1 MWISIRQC
9 EVGGYYFGYFEMARI
24 MVLWTWKDRCAL
36 ATETQ
41 NKDKIYWHGAFFEAI
56 QLELHLYLEAL
67 TFVYEHPL
75 SKEELLIDVLVIRKE
90 NDIDIEKNIGRIF
103 RAINLFEFKSEQDS
117 LTVDDYHKVM
127 GYAYFYASSVRA
139 SLSDIT
145 ISFAVT
151 VHPKNLLDYL
161 ENKRGFKVTYT
172 EDGICYVRG
181 DTFDVQILE
190 SKKLSEE
197 KNLFIRNLRSNLNV
211 AEAQRTMDAYKSIK
225 GFESKNVYINRLVRA
240 NPAVFKEMMEL
251 SDTAIKD
258 MVVVALAEDMGLLDE
273 RLDEEARRKAR
284 EIARGFKAKN
294 YPLGDI
300 SEITGLPLQEVE
312 AL

>member
-1 MWISIRQC
+1 M
-9 EVGGYYFGYFEMARI
+9 G
-24 MVLWTWKDRCAL
+24 
-36 ATETQ
+36 TEK
-41 NKDKIYWHGAFFEAI
+41 KDKIYWHGAFFEAI
-56 QLELHLYLEAL
+56 QLELHEYIEAL

-90 NDIDIEKNIGRIF
+90 SDIEIEKNIGKMF

-127 GYAYFYASSVRA
+127 GYAYFYASSVHA
-139 SLSDIT
+139 SLSDVT

-151 VHPKNLLDYL
+151 IHPRNLLDY
-161 ENKRGFKVTYT
+161 ERGFEVTYT
-172 EDGICYVRG
+172 EDGICYVKG

-190 SKKLSEE
+190 SKLLSEE
-197 KNLFIRNLRSNLNV
+197 KNLFIKNLRSNLNV
-211 AEAQRTMDAYKSIK
+211 AEAQRTLDAYKEIK
-225 GFESKNVYINRLVRA
+225 DFESKNVYINRLARA

-273 RLDEEARRKAR
+273 HDRKRDIEKAR
-284 EIARGFKAKN
+284 KLIARGYSVKDVAEAMEI
-294 YPLGDI
+294 PL
-300 SEITGLPLQEVE
+300 EIVE

>member
-1 MWISIRQC
+1 M
-9 EVGGYYFGYFEMARI
+9 EA
-24 MVLWTWKDRCAL
+24 
-36 ATETQ
+36 Q

-56 QLELHLYLEAL
+56 QLELHQYLETL

-90 NDIDIEKNIGRIF
+90 QGVEIEKNIGKIF
-103 RAINLFEFKSEQDS
+103 RAINLFEFKSEKDS
-117 LTVDDYHKVM
+117 LTVDGYHKVM

-161 ENKRGFKVTYT
+161 ENERGFKVMYT
-172 EDGICYVRG
+172 EDGICYVEG

-197 KNLFIRNLRSNLNV
+197 KNLFIRNLRSNLSV
-211 AEAQRTMDAYKSIK
+211 AEAQRTLDAYKKIK
-225 GFESKNVYINRLVRA
+225 DFESKNTYINRLVKA

-251 SDTAIKD
+251 SDAAIKD

-273 RLDEEARRKAR
+273 WGQKRDLEKAK
-284 EIARGFKAKN
+284 EIAKN
-294 YPLGDI
+294 LKLKRFPFADI
-300 SEITGLPLQEVE
+300 SESTGLPLQEIE